1 MNYQKIY
8 DQIINRAKTRELT
21 GYFEKHHII
30 PSCLGGTNDKNNIVK
45 LTAREHFLC
54 HWLLHEIH
62 PSDYKLTYAF
72 DKMSHIK
79 SYSAKLYVPSS
90 RVIEYARKEMTRL
103 STGSNNPFY
112 GKKHSKE
119 VIDRIKSKVV
129 GYKHSEESRSKMGR
143 SRYGKDNPQFGRPST
158 KRKKVID
165 IENSIIFDS
174 VKDAGIHFN
183 ITPAAIIHRIKKGKL
198 KYYKL

>member
-1 MNYQKIY
+1 MNYKKIY
-8 DQIINRAKTRELT
+8 DQIIDRAKNRSLT
-21 GYFEKHHII
+21 EYCEKHHII
-30 PSCLGGTNDKNNIVK
+30 PKCMGGSDDSNNIVK

-54 HWLLHEIH
+54 HWILHELY
-62 PSDYKLTYAF
+62 PNDYKLTYAF

-79 SYSAKLYVPSS
+79 SNSAKSYVPSS
-90 RVIEYARKEMTRL
+90 RVIEYARKEMARL

-119 VIDRIKSKVV
+119 VIDKIKLKVV

-143 SRYGKDNPQFGRPST
+143 SRYGKDNPQFGRAST

-165 IENSIIFDS
+165 IENNVIFDS
-174 VKDAGIHFN
+174 IKDAGIYFN
-183 ITPAAIIHRIKKGKL
+183 ITSAAIIYRIKKGKL